1 MPNFKNEATDK
12 LFKAILSLESVDECY
27 AFFEDICTI
36 KELQDMTQRLEV
48 ALLLD
53 EGVNYQGISQKVNV
67 STATIS
73 RVSRCLHYG
82 SGGYKKAIDILK
94 SEEAK

>member
-1 MPNFKNEATDK
+1 MPNFRNEATDK
-12 LFKAILSLESVDECY
+12 LFKAILNLESVEDCY
-27 AFFEDICTI
+27 NFFEDICTI

-82 SGGYKKAIDILK
+82 SGGYKKAIEALK
-94 SEEAK
+94 SEE

>member
-1 MPNFKNEATDK
+1 MPNFRNEATDK
-12 LFKAILSLESVDECY
+12 LFKAILNLESIEDCY
-27 AFFEDICTI
+27 NFFEDICTI

-82 SGGYKKAIDILK
+82 SGGYKKAIEALK
-94 SEEAK
+94 SEE